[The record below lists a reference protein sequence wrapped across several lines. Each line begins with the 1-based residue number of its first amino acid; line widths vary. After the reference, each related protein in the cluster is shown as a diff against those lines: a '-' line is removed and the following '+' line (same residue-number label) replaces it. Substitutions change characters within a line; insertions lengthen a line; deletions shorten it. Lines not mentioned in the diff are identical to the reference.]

1 MREYTSIVQELCGI
15 AAAPKQQLERALASG
30 KKAVGVMPY
39 FAPEELVYAAGA
51 LPVGLWG
58 ADMQCSESRRY
69 FPAFICSILHSTL
82 EMGIS
87 GQLDGLSA
95 IMIPISCDSLK
106 GMGANWH
113 YAVPQV
119 PIINVAF
126 AENRKIAAGV
136 EFTLS
141 QFKKIRTQLEK
152 ILDTEISDAA
162 IASAIAVYNEN
173 RAALREFTRIV
184 GEKPGLLSASE
195 RSGVIKAGY
204 FMDRAEHTAL
214 VRELNAALSVAEAP
228 EFRGVK
234 VVLSGIMA
242 DCRGLLEVFDK
253 NRLAVVA
260 DQLAYESVNFADD
273 TPVTDDPIRGMAE
286 RLGSIEGASVL
297 YDLGK
302 RRCTQLAETAQ
313 ASGADGVIFVLTKF
327 CDPEEYDFVPLKR
340 TLEKAGI
347 PLLQIEIDRQMDS
360 YGQISSAVEAF
371 CETLA

>member
-51 LPVGLWG
+51 LPIGLWG

-141 QFKKIRTQLEK
+141 QFKKIRKQLEE
-152 ILDTEISDAA
+152 ILGAEISDAA
-162 IASAIAVYNEN
+162 IASAVAVYNEN

-204 FMDRAEHTAL
+204 FMDRAEHTEL
-214 VRELNAALSVAEAP
+214 VRELNAALTAAEAP
-228 EFRGVK
+228 EFHGVK

-242 DCRGLLEVFDK
+242 DCRGLQEVFDK

-302 RRCTQLAETAQ
+302 RRCTQLAEIAQ

-340 TLEKAGI
+340 TLERAGI

>member
-15 AAAPKQQLERALASG
+15 AAAPKQQLEHALASG

-39 FAPEELVYAAGA
+39 FAPEELAYAAGA

-141 QFKKIRTQLEK
+141 QFKKIRKQLEE
-152 ILDTEISDAA
+152 ILGTEISDAA
-162 IASAIAVYNEN
+162 IASAVAVYNEN
-173 RAALREFTRIV
+173 RAALREFTRIA

-214 VRELNAALSVAEAP
+214 VRELNAALSAAEAP

-302 RRCTQLAETAQ
+302 RRCTQLAEIAQ

-340 TLEKAGI
+340 TLERAGI